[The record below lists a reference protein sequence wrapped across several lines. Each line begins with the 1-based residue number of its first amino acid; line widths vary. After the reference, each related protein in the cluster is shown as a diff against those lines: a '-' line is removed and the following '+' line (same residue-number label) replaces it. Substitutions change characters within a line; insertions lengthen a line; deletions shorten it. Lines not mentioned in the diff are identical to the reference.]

1 MLIRTVFLATIEF
14 SALYHK
20 GIHPLHQYIDPVKV
34 SGAAKNQRAL
44 AGREKRALWGV
55 G

>member
-14 SALYHK
+14 SALYHE
-20 GIHPLHQYIDPVKV
+20 GIHPLHQYIDPVK
-34 SGAAKNQRAL
+34 G
-44 AGREKRALWGV
+44 KRGSKESARWQGSKSALWGV